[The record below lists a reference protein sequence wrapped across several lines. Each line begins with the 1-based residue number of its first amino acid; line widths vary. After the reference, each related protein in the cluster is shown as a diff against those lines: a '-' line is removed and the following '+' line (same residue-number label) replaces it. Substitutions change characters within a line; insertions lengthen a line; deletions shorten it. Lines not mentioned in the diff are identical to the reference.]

1 MLLSLLPEGSLRRT
15 SALVL
20 GLIITLCWADSL
32 LSLLSLPALPD
43 MPASALVATGYSA
56 GGE

>member
-1 MLLSLLPEGSLRRT
+1 MLSLLPEGGLRRT

-20 GLIITLCWADSL
+20 GLVITLCWADGL
-32 LSLLSLPALPD
+32 LSLLHLPALPD
-43 MPASALVATGYSA
+43 MPATALVETGYSA